1 MTMRR
6 ATAETIRDGQG
17 WYWPSNSRTA
27 HYYLKDHRTACGRG
41 LVLVLPDELD
51 GFTSPPSRSDC
62 AGCRRKVDDAHAALT
77 PAHTMQPPSDTDL
90 RWTCSACDWTA
101 SPSFTTSEERTER
114 FARHHQST
122 KPDPGR

>member
-17 WYWPSNSRTA
+17 WYWPANSRTA

-41 LVLVLPDELD
+41 LVLLLPDDLD
-51 GFTSPPSRSDC
+51 GFASPPSSSDC
-62 AGCRRKVDDAHAALT
+62 AGCRRKVDAAHAALT
-77 PAHTMQPPSDTDL
+77 PAHSMQPPSDIDL

-101 SPSFTTSEERTER
+101 SPSFATSEERTER

-122 KPDPGR
+122 RPEPGR